1 MKTEPGTCGEYIPCP
16 ECDRDGDTRCGLP
29 YEHEGAHL
37 PANDV
42 KIIALQSAL
51 AQAVSEREAAERET
65 VRRIV
70 DFAQGWARKA
80 GVDGYALGA
89 REHAVMRELLVAVL
103 RGDWRKP

>member
-1 MKTEPGTCGEYIPCP
+1 MSCKHDWAPTSARMVRCVHCKETAGTGRI
-16 ECDRDGDTRCGLP
+16 L
-29 YEHEGAHL
+29 
-37 PANDV
+37 V
-42 KIIALQSAL
+42 QLQSAL
-51 AQAVSEREAAERET
+51 AQAVSDREAAERET